1 MLSRETILVTTKSPI
16 LAFKFSN
23 PMVVIIIFLGRHLP
37 RRYTNRNFHRINL
50 SNEMNWSFE
59 VNCFRKMK
67 KNFYDELIENKYSSI
82 IFVFLCWY
90 CSWIWLQRSKISI
103 ILSSSVLDHAFLL
116 RRLSKFCI
124 VVTYST
130 TLECFFL

>member
-23 PMVVIIIFLGRHLP
+23 LMVVIIVFLGRYLP
-37 RRYTNRNFHRINL
+37 RRYTNWNFHCINL

-67 KNFYDELIENKYSSI
+67 KNFYDELIENKYSNI
-82 IFVFLCWY
+82 IFVFSCWY
-90 CSWIWLQRSKISI
+90 CSWIWLQRSEISI
-103 ILSSSVLDHAFLL
+103 ILSSVLDHAFLL

-124 VVTYST
+124 VVTST
-130 TLECFFL
+130 TLKCFFL